1 MKNIIFVKMRGILN
15 SFEKKLKQ
23 ESKDISF
30 YQYFLNKQNFKIESI
45 FGFIL
50 LIGVF
55 YILLIAKL
63 KLSLD
68 LFEIAIFY
76 LF

>member
-50 LIGVF
+50 LIRF
-55 YILLIAKL
+55 YILLIANL
-63 KLSLD
+63 N
-68 LFEIAIFY
+68 
-76 LF
+76 

>member
-30 YQYFLNKQNFKIESI
+30 YQYFLNKQNFKKSK
-45 FGFIL
+45 
-50 LIGVF
+50 VF
-55 YILLIAKL
+55 LV
-63 KLSLD
+63 
-68 LFEIAIFY
+68 LFY
-76 LF
+76 